1 MPTLAY
7 EGNIDEFKPTI
18 SLHECPSFKIDRGR
32 TLFSSNER
40 TTPSRTDFQTY
51 LYPLLYICK
60 YSQRY
65 QPLLRY
71 QGGSARSI
79 PDEEE
84 TKNDWYLCR
93 ERLPR
98 YLILTSDDR
107 PRRHVLLQLN
117 RESASD
123 GLHDTRGPALL
134 AQFRVPV
141 VVMRVPHVLR
151 GNFIFEKGSFGHEHS
166 GRLYAADELVPGE
179 NNRVFVHGRLTDA
192 GQMWVHV
199 DLHVRGCKI

>member
-1 MPTLAY
+1 MSSSRPFLSTSVLRSKSIEAELY
-7 EGNIDEFKPTI
+7 SPRMNVLLQVEQI
-18 SLHECPSFKIDRGR
+18 SRRIY
-32 TLFSSNER
+32 
-40 TTPSRTDFQTY
+40 TPSSAYVNIPNDISSSY
-51 LYPLLYICK
+51 YGIK
-60 YSQRY
+60 E
-65 QPLLRY
+65 
-71 QGGSARSI
+71 GIGSARSI